1 MDPSCLC
8 HYSYKTCYNVR
19 DRKRNGD
26 LHKLCAF
33 HRFKANTSHR
43 KHVLKRTSSFTPLPD
58 LSPPTLDLETIQVL
72 LSL

>member
-1 MDPSCLC
+1 MDPASLC
-8 HYSYKTCYNVR
+8 HYSYKACYNVR

-33 HRFKANTSHR
+33 HRCKANASHR
-43 KHVLKRTSSFTPLPD
+43 KHVLKRASLTPPD
-58 LSPPTLDLETIQVL
+58 DDDAFYFDMETIQML